1 MVLLNGVWICSTTYY
16 TSLLRR
22 NLNPSL
28 ALVAQA
34 KWENTVA
41 TAGNVFFAIHDW
53 VFTEQYLLASFM
65 MPLALNMIA
74 TDEDDF
80 DASQYYYNRH
90 GSTGAPPGSGA
101 ERPAFHKY
109 TYF

>member
-1 MVLLNGVWICSTTYY
+1 MPDLPLEAVPWRPLSTRILTRPRAVLYS
-16 TSLLRR
+16 
-22 NLNPSL
+22 PQDKL
-28 ALVAQA
+28 AYF
-34 KWENTVA
+34 KDN
-41 TAGNVFFAIHDW
+41 
-53 VFTEQYLLASFM
+53 
-65 MPLALNMIA
+65 IA